1 MGFSVVRL
9 RELLRPS
16 PQIVLGALLVALAA
30 TLFQSRAS
38 ATVMVEVPLE
48 RMVREADAIVL
59 GHVERVG
66 VRLVMLPGGGAE
78 PHTIT
83 TIRAREWI
91 KGSGGELVRIDEIG
105 GVMEQGG
112 MRIEGTPEYRTGDDV
127 VVFLRRT
134 PEGAMRT
141 YAMVQGQFHVVRG
154 IGGADDVVV
163 RDTSAVGFASW
174 ASGEMAIEHGGV
186 RAMRLADFL
195 GYLRQMVEQVA
206 VDPGAVDPDAH
217 RPDAIGG
224 GGR

>member
-1 MGFSVVRL
+1 MGSLVVRS
-9 RELLRPS
+9 RELLRRS
-16 PQIVLGALLVALAA
+16 PRAVLGALSVALSVVASVA
-30 TLFQSRAS
+30 LFQQHAA

-48 RMVREADAIVL
+48 RMVREADAIVV
-59 GHVERVG
+59 GRVERVG

-83 TIRAREWI
+83 TIRAVEWI
-91 KGSGGELVRIDEIG
+91 KGDGGERVRLDEIG

-112 MRIEGTPEYRTGDDV
+112 MRIEGTPEYRVGDEV

-141 YAMVQGQFHVVRG
+141 YAMVQGQFHIVRG

-163 RDTSAVGFASW
+163 RDTRAVGFASW

-186 RAMRLADFL
+186 RAMRLGDFL
-195 GYLRQMVEQVA
+195 GYLRETVSQIE
-206 VDPGAVDPDAH
+206 VDPGTTSGDAL
-217 RPDAIGG
+217 GG
-224 GGR
+224 GAR